1 MKSSFI
7 PDDPLSVFLGQCCQC
22 MASRPASLPLVFID
36 TKTSGL
42 ELKGGGGL
50 VRERWRDLGKW
61 GNGKEGG
68 DGGKQDLGK
77 RREQGGEKAG
87 MICSSGALAR

>member
-7 PDDPLSVFLGQCCQC
+7 PDDLLSVFLGQCCQC

-68 DGGKQDLGK
+68 DGGGNRILVREESRGVRKQ
-77 RREQGGEKAG
+77 E
-87 MICSSGALAR
+87 